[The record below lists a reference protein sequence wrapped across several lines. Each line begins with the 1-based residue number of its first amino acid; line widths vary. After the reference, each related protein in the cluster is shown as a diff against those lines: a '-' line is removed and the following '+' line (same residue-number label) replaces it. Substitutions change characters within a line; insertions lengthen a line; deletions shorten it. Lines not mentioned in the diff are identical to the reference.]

1 MQPQTLT
8 IPVGGTALL
17 AMLLS
22 SEAPSGVPVTGDRA
36 ANGFVE
42 ALTVQL
48 SSSNSSIA
56 SVQPSVLFYSDGS
69 SITTVVVVVSG
80 HAPGTAVI
88 QASSLP
94 AIPPAMAT
102 VIVQ

>member
-1 MQPQTLT
+1 
-8 IPVGGTALL
+8 
-17 AMLLS
+17 
-22 SEAPSGVPVTGDRA
+22 
-36 ANGFVE
+36 VE